1 MLVIQTKI
9 VIKYT
14 IKFVKSQYTGNL
26 NIISKLIRKILQYYY
41 SKGGFAIG
49 MYEMFMMGYHLQTN
63 HLSILRDDY
72 MMSGQNVHL
81 VRPS

>member
-9 VIKYT
+9 VIKYAV
-14 IKFVKSQYTGNL
+14 KFVKSQYVGNL

-49 MYEMFMMGYHLQTN
+49 MYGMFMQDRTHHIN
-63 HLSILRDDY
+63 HLSIV
-72 MMSGQNVHL
+72 NNH
-81 VRPS
+81 

>member
-14 IKFVKSQYTGNL
+14 VKFVKYQYIGNL

-49 MYEMFMMGYHLQTN
+49 MYEMFMLGQHLHTN
-63 HLSILRDDY
+63 HPSILRDDY
-72 MMSGQNVHL
+72 MLSVRNAHL
-81 VRPS
+81 VRP